1 MESDNNKE
9 MKVAKLCN
17 GTVIDHIPS
26 DKLFKVISLLGL
38 ENTTSQITF
47 GYNLDSQKIGKKA
60 IIKIADRFLD
70 PDEVNKVSLIA
81 PNAQIVIIRNYQVT
95 EKKQLILPEE
105 ICGEVKCLN
114 PKCITNNEPMCT
126 RFVAIDRAK
135 GLYKCRYCER
145 MVSTEE
151 MIVTKDC

>member
-70 PDEVNKVSLIA
+70 TDEVNKVSLIA
-81 PNAQIVIIRNYQVT
+81 PNAQIVIIRNYQVM

-114 PKCITNNEPMCT
+114 PKCITNNEPMQT
-126 RFVAIDRAK
+126 WFHVVDKEK
-135 GLYKCRYCER
+135 GLLKCHYCEK
-145 MVSTEE
+145 EQQ
-151 MIVTKDC
+151 KDNIKLL

>member
-47 GYNLDSQKIGKKA
+47 GYNLDSQK
-60 IIKIADRFLD
+60 
-70 PDEVNKVSLIA
+70 
-81 PNAQIVIIRNYQVT
+81 
-95 EKKQLILPEE
+95 
-105 ICGEVKCLN
+105 
-114 PKCITNNEPMCT
+114 
-126 RFVAIDRAK
+126 
-135 GLYKCRYCER
+135 
-145 MVSTEE
+145 
-151 MIVTKDC
+151 